1 MSNQFK
7 VKFNG
12 KTLCVFATINDKELG
27 NIIVHIANIDTMA
40 NRIYTTFDGYH
51 MLATPDFQAS
61 HTMLKF
67 DEEEANT
74 NDIIK
79 FNVCVDYTAEEL
91 TRIIKMCSRYF
102 SF

>member
-1 MSNQFK
+1 MFNQFK

-12 KTLCVFATINDKELG
+12 KTLCVFATINDEELG

-40 NRIYTTFDGYH
+40 NRIYTTFDGYY

-61 HTMLKF
+61 HTILKF
-67 DEEEANT
+67 DEEANT

-91 TRIIKMCSRYF
+91 THIIKMCSRYF